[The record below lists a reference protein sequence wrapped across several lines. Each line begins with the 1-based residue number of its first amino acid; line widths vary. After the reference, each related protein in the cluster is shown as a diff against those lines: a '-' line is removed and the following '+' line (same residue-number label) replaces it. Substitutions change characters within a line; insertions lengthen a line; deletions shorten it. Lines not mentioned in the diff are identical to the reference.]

1 MNINMAA
8 SVPASV
14 AIYKPATAISDS
26 AGLVAIWKNLATNLA
41 LTTTVI
47 VTPDDMTEEGVN
59 INLGVSDRENMNGGS
74 VTPASI
80 SRTGTTASLEF
91 STSRD
96 VPALET
102 ILFNPDTV
110 AATAS
115 DPGYQS
121 FSDKAGLT
129 TGLCAT
135 AALYVVVIMPH
146 LCGVAT
152 TDISKMLCFPFAAP
166 RANDSQ
172 RKLALNTQYSVS
184 GLKFTGLSA
193 PTGASGFKGYHR
205 FMRGI
210 PIS

>member
-1 MNINMAA
+1 MAA
-8 SVPASV
+8 SVPASIAV
-14 AIYKPATAISDS
+14 YKPATAISDS
-26 AGLVAIWKNLATNLA
+26 AGLISIWKNLATNLA
-41 LTTTVI
+41 LSTTVI
-47 VTPDDMTEEGVN
+47 ISPDDMTEAGVT
-59 INLGVSDRENMNGGS
+59 INLKVMDRENMTGGS
-74 VTPASI
+74 TAPSSI
-80 SRTGTTASLEF
+80 SYTGKTATCEF
-91 STSRD
+91 EASRD
-96 VPALET
+96 IPALET

-110 AATAS
+110 AATVS
-115 DPGYQS
+115 DPGYES

-135 AALYVVVIMPH
+135 APLYVVIIMPH

-152 TDISKMLCFPFAAP
+152 TDISKMLCFPFAVP
-166 RANDSQ
+166 RATDSQ

-184 GLKFTGLSA
+184 GLRFEGLAA